1 VGDLRE
7 GSIGRGATTWRV
19 LIWLVVALV
28 LSAALFACSDNELV
42 VVGPD
47 RDERAPTVE
56 AFSVTSTTAAPGSTT
71 TSTTA
76 AATTTAPPSD
86 GDDGDGG
93 GGGDGGGTPPGDGGG
108 GGGGGSATTSPPA
121 TVAPPPPGAQ
131 AVTDDGAADRS
142 LTFVNQHRTG
152 NARSVLA
159 SDPDL
164 DRAALDW
171 ARQLAESGNLSH
183 NPELRD
189 VVPGRYGYIGENVA
203 YSWTDGNID
212 QGWWESQGH
221 RDNILGEHY
230 TAVGIA
236 FVVDDEG
243 TYWAVQVFGG

>member
-1 VGDLRE
+1 MGDLRE

-19 LIWLVVALV
+19 LIWPVVALV

-47 RDERAPTVE
+47 SDERAPTVE
-56 AFSVTSTTAAPGSTT
+56 AFSATSTTAAPGSTT

-76 AATTTAPPSD
+76 APTTTTAPP
-86 GDDGDGG
+86 
-93 GGGDGGGTPPGDGGG
+93 TTAPP
-108 GGGGGSATTSPPA
+108 SSPTTAPPTTAPPA
-121 TVAPPPPGAQ
+121 TVAPPPAGAQ
-131 AVTDDGAADRS
+131 AVTDAGAADRS

-164 DRAALDW
+164 DTAALDW
-171 ARQLAESGNLSH
+171 ARQLAESGNLGH